1 MVSVGVAVILLASFT
16 GAKEKLQSL
25 FPKDTTTQ
33 WCGTVKGDPY
43 KCFPNPWGEDN
54 FIAWFRFRPTP
65 GIQGCLLGDRGPF
78 WRIGVYDTTMWYQS
92 SGYGGPLL
100 DRLTFTYDLDCDR
113 VWAGTIKNTAASG
126 DSILME
132 FKMTPAD
139 TAVPDT
145 IRGEM
150 RALYLVEEDVS
161 TSRRQ
166 SLSSRLQWSGMGL
179 RLPPGAQGPV
189 VLKRMDG
196 RSTRHSTTLSY
207 DGLWAIPARRPDP
220 GLYLVRWT
228 GGSGLIL
235 VPPR

>member
-1 MVSVGVAVILLASFT
+1 MVSVGVAVILLASYM
-16 GAKEKLQSL
+16 GAKEKMQSL

-54 FIAWFRFRPTP
+54 FIAWFRFLPTL
-65 GIQGCLLGDRGPF
+65 GIEGCLEGPNPF
-78 WRIGVYDTTMWYQS
+78 FRIGVYDTVTWHQS
-92 SGYGGPLL
+92 SGYGGSLL
-100 DRLTFTYDLDCDR
+100 DRLTFTYDPDCDR
-113 VWAGTIKNTAASG
+113 VWAGKIKNTAASG

-161 TSRRQ
+161 VSNKQ
-166 SLSSRLQWSGMGL
+166 SLSSRLHWSGSGL
-179 RLPPGAQGPV
+179 HLPPGARGPV
-189 VLKRMDG
+189 ELRRLDG
-196 RSTRHSTTLSY
+196 QAHRSTASVSA
-207 DGLWAIPARRPDP
+207 DGLWAIPVRRPDP
-220 GLYLVRWT
+220 GLYLVRWV
-228 GGSGLIL
+228 GGSGLVL